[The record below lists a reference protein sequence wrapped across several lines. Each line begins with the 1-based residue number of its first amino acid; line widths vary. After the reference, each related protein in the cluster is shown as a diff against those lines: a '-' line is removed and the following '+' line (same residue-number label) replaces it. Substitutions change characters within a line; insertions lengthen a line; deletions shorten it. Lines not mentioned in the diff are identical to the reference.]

1 MDIGIIATRY
11 AKALMQFAVDSGQE
25 EQIYHQ
31 VSCLSQQLER
41 YKELREA
48 LENPILSLREKYQLL
63 CNASS
68 AEGKVSHEYSRF
80 LTLVLH
86 NKREPFLR
94 FICLSFLNLYKQA
107 HHIGVGRLT
116 TATPI
121 SPEMAERIR
130 QAASTITHST
140 IELAT
145 EVNPAIEGGFVFD
158 INDYRLDASVA
169 TQLKR
174 VKQQFIDKNRRIV

>member
-11 AKALMQFAVDSGQE
+11 AKALMQFAANSGQE
-25 EQIYHQ
+25 EQIYRQ
-31 VSCLSQQLER
+31 ASCLSQQLER
-41 YKELREA
+41 HKELREA

-63 CNASS
+63 CQASS
-68 AEGKVSHEYSRF
+68 VGGNVTHEYSRF
-80 LTLVLH
+80 LTLVLR
-86 NKREPFLR
+86 NKRESFLR
-94 FICLSFLNLYKQA
+94 FICLSFLTLYKRV
-107 HHIGVGRLT
+107 HRIGSGRLT

-121 SPEMAERIR
+121 SPEMTERIR
-130 QAASTITHST
+130 QAASAITHST

-174 VKQQFIDKNRRIV
+174 VQQQFIDKNRRIV